1 MQLTPC
7 CNTSPKAPARRWRT
21 RIRSPK
27 RPSSSAKTGRRGAP
41 APIGPPCSPPSSDS
55 DNPAPHGSSKWPGS
69 GVRPGTWTELPGSCA
84 TSCYETALYRTT
96 PTSTGCTG
104 FEATTQKVIAMSTVD
119 EATARPSA
127 RKPLIGAQVGLY
139 VDMFDVYLPII
150 VLAPAAIYFEPDH
163 LSATGSRILT
173 AVVFAATLL
182 GRPLG
187 AL

>member
-1 MQLTPC
+1 
-7 CNTSPKAPARRWRT
+7 
-21 RIRSPK
+21 
-27 RPSSSAKTGRRGAP
+27 
-41 APIGPPCSPPSSDS
+41 
-55 DNPAPHGSSKWPGS
+55 
-69 GVRPGTWTELPGSCA
+69 
-84 TSCYETALYRTT
+84 
-96 PTSTGCTG
+96 
-104 FEATTQKVIAMSTVD
+104 MSTVD

-187 AL
+187 VHLHRCAEPRRAARARGGGCADHGGLHGGHPARPVSAGTPRC